1 MKFGIDSRKH
11 ITGASLYM
19 YAFQTVSL
27 FPLVYIIVAMGY
39 IGVTSSNNV
48 ISYLFDLG
56 MAALPRYE
64 ALLVSLFYRRTL
76 SEIAVFFV
84 IIGIALIFG
93 FVLNRLLKGS
103 EKTAII
109 TRIVLIALIAIELV
123 IRLLPLSFNSGFGL
137 TASIIALVFRVACL
151 ILIVIDLTV
160 YKKRKAV
167 TG

>member
-1 MKFGIDSRKH
+1 MKFGIDSRKNL
-11 ITGASLYM
+11 TGAGLYM
-19 YAFQTVSL
+19 HLFQAVSL
-27 FPLVYIIVAMGY
+27 FPLVYIAIATGY
-39 IGVTSSNNV
+39 IGITSTDNIV
-48 ISYLFDLG
+48 SYMFDFG
-56 MAALPRYE
+56 IAAIPRYE
-64 ALLVSLFYRRTL
+64 ALLISLAYRKSL
-76 SEIAVFFV
+76 SEIAVFFI

-137 TASIIALVFRVACL
+137 TASINALVFRVACL